1 MVEAFINQLS
11 SVTGQFSSVGSQI
24 ILLVIFVVGALVVAT
39 MVRIFLRKH
48 IKKLT
53 RRTRTDIDDQII
65 AIITKPLYVAIV
77 LGGIYLGVRSLDFF
91 ANYTFYINTGFFIIF
106 TFIVAYVTSKIA
118 SLLVISSLKVKK
130 KYEKT
135 PRLLNKIISAVIY
148 LVAILMILGHFNVEI
163 TPLVAGLG
171 IGGLAIGLA
180 LQSTL
185 SDFFAGLHILSDQ
198 PIRVGDY
205 IELEN
210 KLSGFVEDIGWRSTR
225 IRTLPNNI
233 VVIPNN
239 KLAEST
245 ITNYSMPE
253 QEMGFVLQCGVAYN
267 SDLKKVE
274 KVTIEVAKE
283 IQKKV
288 QGAVKDFE
296 PFIRYHTFGDSNINF
311 SIILRVEKPVDKYLV
326 GHEFIK
332 ALKERYDKEGIE
344 ISWPVRL
351 IYQGNK

>member
-1 MVEAFINQLS
+1 MFEVLTNIINITGEFI
-11 SVTGQFSSVGSQI
+11 GSIII
-24 ILLVIFVVGALVVAT
+24 ILFSLIIATITKLIFG
-39 MVRIFLRKH
+39 KY
-48 IKKLT
+48 IKLLT
-53 RRTRTDIDDQII
+53 KKTKTDIDDVILR
-65 AIITKPLYVAIV
+65 IITKPIYIGIILTGFYLGIRVLTHIQDYIFYLDTIYFIIIV
-77 LGGIYLGVRSLDFF
+77 LLVSR
-91 ANYTFYINTGFFIIF
+91 II
-106 TFIVAYVTSKIA
+106 S
-118 SLLVISSLKVKK
+118 
-130 KYEKT
+130 
-135 PRLLNKIISAVIY
+135 KIISLIVIRTLKVQKKYQKTPQLMSKIISIVIY
-148 LVAILMILGHFNVEI
+148 IIAFLMVLAYFNIDI
-163 TPLVAGLG
+163 TPIVAGLG

-185 SDFFAGLHILSDQ
+185 SDFFAGLHILTDK

-233 VVIPNN
+233 VVLPNS
-239 KLAEST
+239 KLAES
-245 ITNYSMPE
+245 IVTNYSMPE
-253 QEMGFVLQCGVAYN
+253 DEMGVVIQCGVSYDSN
-267 SDLKKVE
+267 LKKVE

-296 PFIRYHTFGDSNINF
+296 PFIRYHTFGDSNIEF

-326 GHEFIK
+326 IHEFIK

-344 ISWPVRL
+344 ISWPVRK
-351 IYQGNK
+351 IYYGNNLK